1 MRAGFIFPLGD
12 LSPHIRGLNPSI
24 TLADPSVNICVN
36 YRVITIIYIN
46 NTGLL

>member
-12 LSPHIRGLNPSI
+12 LSPHMRGLNSSI

-36 YRVITIIYIN
+36 YRVITILCIN

>member
-12 LSPHIRGLNPSI
+12 LSPHMRGLNSSI
-24 TLADPSVNICVN
+24 TLADPSVNIYVN
-36 YRVITIIYIN
+36 YRVITILYIN